1 MKLTGQPR
9 IMIMAGG
16 TGGHVFP
23 ALAVAE
29 RLRSA
34 GVDILWLGTTRGIEA
49 RVVPGANIPLATIPI
64 SGLRGKGVLGWA
76 LAPLRISYAVLCA
89 LGIVIKNRPQAV
101 LGMGGFVT
109 GPGGIASWLMRKP
122 ILIHEQNAIAGM
134 TNRIL
139 ARFATVVMEAF
150 PGAFTPRFCARQT
163 GNPVRENI
171 MQLAPPA
178 ERLAGRDGP
187 IHVLVIGGSLGATV
201 LNKSVPAAVIN
212 LADKVEIWHQT
223 GRHCIDEARAAYE
236 ALPVKSRV
244 DAFIDDMAEAYAW
257 ADIVICRAGAL
268 TVTELATAG
277 VASIL
282 IPFPYAVDDHQ
293 TANARYLEQVGAA
306 ILISQD
312 RFNAPWLT
320 GRLEELASQRERLLA
335 MAEAARKQARNNA
348 TEEVAQMCLQA
359 MQVAS

>member
-1 MKLTGQPR
+1 
-9 IMIMAGG
+9 MAGG

-29 RLRSA
+29 KLRSD
-34 GVDILWLGTTRGIEA
+34 GVDIVWLGTSRGIEA

-64 SGLRGKGVLGWA
+64 AGLRGKGVLGWI
-76 LAPLRISYAVLCA
+76 LAPIRISYAILCA
-89 LGIVIKNRPQAV
+89 LVVVIKNKPQAI

-109 GPGGIASWLMRKP
+109 GPGGIAGWLLRKP

-139 ARFATVVMEAF
+139 AKFARVVMEAF
-150 PGAFTPRFCARQT
+150 PGAFAARLCARQT

-171 MQLAPPA
+171 MHVAAP
-178 ERLAGRDGP
+178 EQRMAGRDGLLR
-187 IHVLVIGGSLGATV
+187 VLVIGGSLGATV
-201 LNKSVPAAVIN
+201 LNKSVPEAVKH
-212 LADKVEIWHQT
+212 LADKVEVWHQT
-223 GRHCIDEARAAYE
+223 GRHCIEGTREIYE
-236 ALPVKSRV
+236 GLPVKARV
-244 DAFIDDMAEAYAW
+244 EAFIDDMAEAYDW

-268 TVTELATAG
+268 TVTELASAG

-306 ILISQD
+306 VLVQQD
-312 RFNAPWLT
+312 RFNAQWLSEQLT
-320 GRLEELASQRERLLA
+320 GFVNQRERLLA
-335 MAEAARKQARNNA
+335 MAQAARGQARNSA
-348 TEEVAQMCLQA
+348 TDDVAQMCLQA
-359 MQVAS
+359 MRVAS